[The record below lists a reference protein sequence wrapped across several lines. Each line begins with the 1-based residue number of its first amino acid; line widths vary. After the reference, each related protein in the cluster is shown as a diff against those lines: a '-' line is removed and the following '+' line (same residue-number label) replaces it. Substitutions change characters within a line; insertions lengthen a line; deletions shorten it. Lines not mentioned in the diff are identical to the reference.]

1 MRKAINPF
9 PTIVRIQ
16 RNQPRTQN
24 HVSIELRAVA
34 FFVREKGEFST
45 LLKKKIV
52 QILQL
57 RFDRTFWL
65 HVCAKPIRL
74 INVVMLSYV

>member
-24 HVSIELRAVA
+24 RVSIEFRTVA

-45 LLKKKIV
+45 LLKKETV

-65 HVCAKPIRL
+65 HVCAKPIRP
-74 INVVMLSYV
+74 IDVVMLSYV

>member
-1 MRKAINPF
+1 MRTAINPF
-9 PTIVRIQ
+9 STIVRIQ
-16 RNQPRTQN
+16 RNQLKAQN

-34 FFVREKGEFST
+34 FFVREKGEFS
-45 LLKKKIV
+45 KEIV